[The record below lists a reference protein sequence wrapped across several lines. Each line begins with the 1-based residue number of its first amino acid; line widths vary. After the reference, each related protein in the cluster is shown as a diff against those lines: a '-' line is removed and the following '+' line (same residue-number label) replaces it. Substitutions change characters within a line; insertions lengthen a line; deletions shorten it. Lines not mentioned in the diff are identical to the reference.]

1 MSDITAVK
9 DRDGE
14 TLQIVAP
21 GKSLGRGELLAANS
35 SFTSETTGTEAVYI
49 FCNSVIHVAEGSVVT
64 DADAPVDA
72 RSGIYL
78 RADRGTKI
86 SVKLMEG
93 QDPATVWITEV
104 K

>member
-21 GKSLGRGELLAANS
+21 GRSLGRGELLAANTI
-35 SFTSETTGTEAVYI
+35 FTSQPTTTEAIYI
-49 FCNSVIHVAEGSVVT
+49 FCTSVIHVAEGSVVT
-64 DADAPVDA
+64 DDNAPVDA
-72 RSGIYL
+72 RAGIYL

-93 QDPATVWITEV
+93 EDPATAWVAEV